1 MSRKQLDP
9 IPPGEILREEFM
21 RPLGISV
28 TALARDI
35 AVPANRISQIV
46 NGKRALSAD
55 TALRLGKYF
64 GVSPEI
70 WLDLQSDYEL
80 RLARRT
86 TWKRVEPRVRTR
98 CRGPAGS
105 PAGRTSRRCCMLAAS
120 RDPLRVRDAVS
131 RGQSCG
137 EIRAAQSPPSARRTV
152 RRPVRSTAV
161 SVRR

>member
-21 RPLGISV
+21 RPLGITV

-35 AVPANRISQIV
+35 GVPANRISQIV

-70 WLDLQSDYEL
+70 WLDLQSEYDL
-80 RLARRT
+80 RVARRT
-86 TWKRVEPRVRTR
+86 TWKRVESRVRTR
-98 CRGPAGS
+98 VA
-105 PAGRTSRRCCMLAAS
+105 
-120 RDPLRVRDAVS
+120 
-131 RGQSCG
+131 
-137 EIRAAQSPPSARRTV
+137 
-152 RRPVRSTAV
+152 
-161 SVRR
+161 